1 MQIFNQNKSTLY
13 LIILLFVSIILVSC
27 FEDSDDNIVFAS
39 NINDFVWKGMNAT
52 YLYKQNIEDLANNR
66 FSSSEEYA
74 DFLNLF
80 ENPEDLFESLIYQRE
95 TIDKFSFIVDDY
107 IALQQYLSG
116 ISNSNGMEYGLRYAP
131 GSSYDIYG
139 YVRYVH
145 PNTDAEENNIQRGD
159 VFNKINNTPLTIDNY
174 SDLLSSDSY
183 TVNFA
188 NYLDQNTS
196 ETSDDQIISN
206 DINIELNKV
215 SYEKN
220 PIHISSIIETQN
232 QTVGYLMFNRF
243 IGDYNDEL
251 ISVFSNFKSNNI
263 SDLILD
269 LRYNPGGSVH
279 TSILLSSLIT
289 GQFTGEIIS
298 TEQWND
304 EIQSYYLN
312 NDPEFLI
319 NRFVGNSN
327 SLNLSRVFIITTQS
341 SASASELVIN
351 CLDPYI
357 DVIHIGTNTYGKYQ
371 ASVTLYDSENYTIEG
386 ANPNHT
392 YALQPLV
399 LKTLNSIGNTDYFNG
414 LAPDIILE
422 ENTANLG
429 VLGHENEPLLALALQ
444 QITLDRKVIDIISP
458 IKLIDDS
465 NKFELLHKEMY
476 IDLKNG
482 FFKKNEII
490 NDF

>member
-1 MQIFNQNKSTLY
+1 MKKTY
-13 LIILLFVSIILVSC
+13 ILFFISIILFSC

-39 NINDFVWKGMNAT
+39 NINDFVWKGMNAS

-66 FSSSEEYA
+66 FSSSEEYT

-80 ENPEDLFESLIYQRE
+80 ENPENLFESLIYLRE
-95 TIDKFSFIVDDY
+95 SIDKFSFIVDDY
-107 IALQQYLSG
+107 IALQQYFSG

-131 GSSYDIYG
+131 GSSYDVYG

-145 PNTDAEENNIQRGD
+145 PNTSAEENNIQRGD
-159 VFNKINNTPLTIDNY
+159 VFNSINNTSLTIDNY
-174 SDLLSSDSY
+174 SDLLSSDNY

-206 DINIELNKV
+206 DINIGLTKI

-220 PIHISSIIETQN
+220 PIYISSIIEAQN
-232 QTVGYLMFNRF
+232 QNVGYLMFNRF

-251 ISVFSNFKSNNI
+251 ISIFSNFKSNNI

-269 LRYNPGGSVH
+269 LRYNPGGSVY

-289 GQFTGEIIS
+289 GQFFGEIIS

-304 EIQSYYLN
+304 EIQAYYLN

-319 NRFVGNSN
+319 NRFIENNS
-327 SLNLSRVFIITTQS
+327 SLNLNRVFIITTQS

-371 ASVTLYDSENYTIEG
+371 ASVTLYDSENFTLEG
-386 ANPNHT
+386 ANPNHA

-399 LKTLNSIGNTDYFNG
+399 LKTLNSEGNTDYFNG
-414 LAPDIILE
+414 LNPDIILE
-422 ENTANLG
+422 ENITNLG
-429 VLGHENEPLLALALQ
+429 VLGDENEPLLALALQ
-444 QITLDRKVIDIISP
+444 QITLDRKVIDLINP

-465 NKFELLHKEMY
+465 NKFELLQKEMY
-476 IDLKNG
+476 IYLKND
-482 FFKKNEII
+482 FLIKNKII
-490 NDF
+490 NEL

>member
-1 MQIFNQNKSTLY
+1 MKKIY
-13 LIILLFVSIILVSC
+13 ILFFISIILFSC

-39 NINDFVWKGMNAT
+39 NINDFVWKGMNAS

-66 FSSSEEYA
+66 FSSSEEYT

-80 ENPEDLFESLIYQRE
+80 ENPENLFESLIYQRE
-95 TIDKFSFIVDDY
+95 NIDKFSFIVDDY

-131 GSSYDIYG
+131 GSSYDVYG

-145 PNTDAEENNIQRGD
+145 PNTSAEENNIQRGD
-159 VFNKINNTPLTIDNY
+159 VFNSINNTSLTIDNY
-174 SDLLSSDSY
+174 LDLLSSDNY

-206 DINIELNKV
+206 DINIELIKT

-220 PIHISSIIETQN
+220 PIHISSIIETPN
-232 QTVGYLMFNRF
+232 QSVGYLMFNRF

-251 ISVFSNFKSNNI
+251 ISVFSNFKSNDI
-263 SDLILD
+263 SNLILD
-269 LRYNPGGSVH
+269 LRYNPGGSVY

-289 GQFTGEIIS
+289 GQFFGEIIS

-304 EIQSYYLN
+304 EIQAYYLN

-319 NRFVGNSN
+319 NRFIENNS
-327 SLNLSRVFIITTQS
+327 SLNLNRVFIITTQS

-351 CLDPYI
+351 CLNPYI

-371 ASVTLYDSENYTIEG
+371 ASVTLYDSENFILEG

-399 LKTLNSIGNTDYFNG
+399 LKTLNSEGNTDYFNG
-414 LAPDIILE
+414 LTPDIILE
-422 ENTANLG
+422 ENTTNLG
-429 VLGHENEPLLALALQ
+429 VLGDENEPLLALALQ
-444 QITLDRKVIDIISP
+444 QITLDRKVIDLINP

-465 NKFELLHKEMY
+465 NKFELLQKEMY
-476 IDLKNG
+476 IDLKND
-482 FFKKNEII
+482 FLIKNKII
-490 NDF
+490 NEL

>member
-1 MQIFNQNKSTLY
+1 MKKTY
-13 LIILLFVSIILVSC
+13 ILFFISIILFSC

-39 NINDFVWKGMNAT
+39 NINDFVWKGMNAS

-66 FSSSEEYA
+66 FSSSEEYT

-80 ENPEDLFESLIYQRE
+80 ENPENLFESLIYLRE
-95 TIDKFSFIVDDY
+95 SIDKFSFIVDDY
-107 IALQQYLSG
+107 IALQQYFSG

-131 GSSYDIYG
+131 GSSYDVYG

-145 PNTDAEENNIQRGD
+145 PNTNAEENNIQRGD
-159 VFNKINNTPLTIDNY
+159 VFNSINNTSLTIDNY
-174 SDLLSSDSY
+174 SDLLSSDNY

-206 DINIELNKV
+206 DINIGLTKI

-220 PIHISSIIETQN
+220 PIYISSIIEAQN
-232 QTVGYLMFNRF
+232 QNVGYLMFNRF

-269 LRYNPGGSVH
+269 LRYNPGGSVY

-289 GQFTGEIIS
+289 GQFFGEIIS

-304 EIQSYYLN
+304 EIQAYYLN

-319 NRFVGNSN
+319 NRFIENNS
-327 SLNLSRVFIITTQS
+327 SLNLNRVFIITTQS

-371 ASVTLYDSENYTIEG
+371 ASVTLYDSENFTLEG
-386 ANPNHT
+386 ANPNHA

-399 LKTLNSIGNTDYFNG
+399 LKTLNSEGNTDYFNG
-414 LAPDIILE
+414 LNPDIILE
-422 ENTANLG
+422 ENITNLG
-429 VLGHENEPLLALALQ
+429 VLGDENEPLLALALQ
-444 QITLDRKVIDIISP
+444 QITLDRKVIDLINP

-465 NKFELLHKEMY
+465 NKFELLQKEMY
-476 IDLKNG
+476 IDLKND
-482 FFKKNEII
+482 FLIKNKII
-490 NDF
+490 NEL

>member
-1 MQIFNQNKSTLY
+1 MKKTY
-13 LIILLFVSIILVSC
+13 ILFFISIILFSC
-27 FEDSDDNIVFAS
+27 FEDGDDNGVFAS
-39 NINDFVWKGMNAT
+39 NINDFVWKGMNAS

-66 FSSSEEYA
+66 FSSSEEYT

-80 ENPEDLFESLIYQRE
+80 ENPENLFESLIYLRE
-95 TIDKFSFIVDDY
+95 SIDKFSFIVDDY
-107 IALQQYLSG
+107 IALQQYFSG

-131 GSSYDIYG
+131 GSSYDVYG

-145 PNTDAEENNIQRGD
+145 PNTSAEENNIQRGD
-159 VFNKINNTPLTIDNY
+159 VFNSINNTSLTIDNY
-174 SDLLSSDSY
+174 SDLLSSDNY

-206 DINIELNKV
+206 DINIGLTKI

-220 PIHISSIIETQN
+220 PIYISSIIEAQN
-232 QTVGYLMFNRF
+232 QNVGYLMFNRF

-269 LRYNPGGSVH
+269 LRYNPGGSVY

-289 GQFTGEIIS
+289 GQFFGEIIS

-304 EIQSYYLN
+304 EIQAYYLN

-319 NRFVGNSN
+319 NRFIENNS
-327 SLNLSRVFIITTQS
+327 SLNLNRVFIITTQS

-371 ASVTLYDSENYTIEG
+371 ASVTLYDSENFTLEG
-386 ANPNHT
+386 ANPNHA

-399 LKTLNSIGNTDYFNG
+399 LKTLNSEGNTDYFNG
-414 LAPDIILE
+414 LNPDIILE
-422 ENTANLG
+422 ENITNLG
-429 VLGHENEPLLALALQ
+429 VLGDENEPLLALALQ
-444 QITLDRKVIDIISP
+444 QITLDRKVIDLINP

-465 NKFELLHKEMY
+465 NKFELLQKEMY
-476 IDLKNG
+476 IDLKND
-482 FFKKNEII
+482 FLIKNKII
-490 NDF
+490 NEL

>member
-1 MQIFNQNKSTLY
+1 MKKIY
-13 LIILLFVSIILVSC
+13 ILFFISIILFSC

-39 NINDFVWKGMNAT
+39 NINDFVWKGMNAS

-66 FSSSEEYA
+66 FSSSEEYT

-80 ENPEDLFESLIYQRE
+80 ENPENLFESLIYQRE
-95 TIDKFSFIVDDY
+95 NIDKFSFIVDDY

-131 GSSYDIYG
+131 GSSYDVYG

-145 PNTDAEENNIQRGD
+145 PNTSAEENNIQRGD
-159 VFNKINNTPLTIDNY
+159 VFNSINNTSLTIDNY
-174 SDLLSSDSY
+174 LDLLSSDNY

-206 DINIELNKV
+206 DINIELIKT

-220 PIHISSIIETQN
+220 PIHISSIIETPN
-232 QTVGYLMFNRF
+232 QSVGYLMFNRF

-251 ISVFSNFKSNNI
+251 ISVFSNFKSNDI
-263 SDLILD
+263 SNLILD
-269 LRYNPGGSVH
+269 LRYNPGGSVY

-289 GQFTGEIIS
+289 GQFFGEIIS

-304 EIQSYYLN
+304 EIQAYYLN

-319 NRFVGNSN
+319 NRFIENNS
-327 SLNLSRVFIITTQS
+327 SLNLNRVFIITTQS

-351 CLDPYI
+351 CLNPYI

-371 ASVTLYDSENYTIEG
+371 ASVTLYDSENFILEG

-399 LKTLNSIGNTDYFNG
+399 LKTLNSEGNTDYFNG
-414 LAPDIILE
+414 LTPDIILE
-422 ENTANLG
+422 ENITNLG
-429 VLGHENEPLLALALQ
+429 VLGDENEPLLALALQ
-444 QITLDRKVIDIISP
+444 QITLDRKVIDLINP

-465 NKFELLHKEMY
+465 NKFELLQKEMY
-476 IDLKNG
+476 IDLKND
-482 FFKKNEII
+482 FLIKNKII
-490 NDF
+490 NEL

>member
-1 MQIFNQNKSTLY
+1 MKKTY
-13 LIILLFVSIILVSC
+13 ILFFISIILFSC
-27 FEDSDDNIVFAS
+27 FEDSDDNGVFAS
-39 NINDFVWKGMNAT
+39 NINDFVWKGMNAS

-66 FSSSEEYA
+66 FSSSEEYT

-80 ENPEDLFESLIYQRE
+80 ENPENLFESLIYLRE
-95 TIDKFSFIVDDY
+95 SIDKFSFIVDDY
-107 IALQQYLSG
+107 IALQQYFSG

-131 GSSYDIYG
+131 GSSYDVYG

-145 PNTDAEENNIQRGD
+145 PNTNAEENNIQRGD
-159 VFNKINNTPLTIDNY
+159 VFNSINNTSLTIDNY
-174 SDLLSSDSY
+174 LDLLSSDNY

-206 DINIELNKV
+206 DINIELIKT

-232 QTVGYLMFNRF
+232 QNVGYLMFNRF

-251 ISVFSNFKSNNI
+251 ISVFSNFKSNDI

-269 LRYNPGGSVH
+269 LRYNPGGSVY

-289 GQFTGEIIS
+289 GQFFGEIIS

-304 EIQSYYLN
+304 EIQAYYLN

-319 NRFVGNSN
+319 NRFIENSS
-327 SLNLSRVFIITTQS
+327 SLNLNRVFIITTQS

-371 ASVTLYDSENYTIEG
+371 ASVTLYDSENFTLEG

-399 LKTLNSIGNTDYFNG
+399 LKTLNSEGNTDYFNG
-414 LAPDIILE
+414 LNPDIILE
-422 ENTANLG
+422 ENTTNLG
-429 VLGHENEPLLALALQ
+429 VLGDENEPLLALALQ
-444 QITLDRKVIDIISP
+444 QITFDRKVIDLINP

-465 NKFELLHKEMY
+465 NKFELLQKEMY
-476 IDLKNG
+476 IDLKND
-482 FFKKNEII
+482 FLIKNKII
-490 NDF
+490 NEL

>member
-1 MQIFNQNKSTLY
+1 MKLFNQNKSTLY
-13 LIILLFVSIILVSC
+13 LIMLFFISTILFGC

-39 NINDFVWKGMNAT
+39 DINDFVWKGMNAT
-52 YLYKQNIEDLANNR
+52 YLYKQNIDDLANNR

-80 ENPEDLFESLIYQRE
+80 ETPEDLFESLIYQRE

-139 YVRYVH
+139 YVRYIH
-145 PNTDAEENNIQRGD
+145 PNTEAEDNNIQRGH

-174 SDLLSSDSY
+174 SDLLSSENY

-220 PIHISSIIETQN
+220 PIHISSIIEAQN
-232 QTVGYLMFNRF
+232 QTIGYLMLNRF

-251 ISVFSNFKSNNI
+251 ISVFSNFKTNNI

-269 LRYNPGGSVH
+269 LRYNPGGSVN

-304 EIQSYYLN
+304 EIQTYYLN

-319 NRFVGNSN
+319 NRFIGNNN
-327 SLNLSRVFIITTQS
+327 SLMLNRVFIITTQS

-371 ASVTLYDSENYTIEG
+371 ASVTIYDSENFNLEG

-414 LAPDIILE
+414 LTPDIVLE

-429 VLGHENEPLLALALQ
+429 VLGDLNEPLLALALQ
-444 QITLDRKVIDIISP
+444 QITLDRKLIDLISP
-458 IKLIDDS
+458 INLIDDS
-465 NKFELLHKEMY
+465 NQFELLKKEMY
-476 IDLKNG
+476 IDLKND
-482 FFKKNEII
+482 FLKKINE
-490 NDF
+490 

>member
-1 MQIFNQNKSTLY
+1 MQILNKNKSTLY
-13 LIILLFVSIILVSC
+13 LIIPFFISVILFSC

-39 NINDFVWKGMNAT
+39 NINDFVWKGMNAS

-95 TIDKFSFIVDDY
+95 TIDRFSFIVDDY
-107 IALQQYLSG
+107 IALQQYFSG

-139 YVRYVH
+139 YVRYIH

-243 IGDYNDEL
+243 IGDYDDEL

-269 LRYNPGGSVH
+269 LRYNPGGSVN

-304 EIQSYYLN
+304 EIQAYYLN

-327 SLNLSRVFIITTQS
+327 SLNLNRVFIITTQS

-371 ASVTLYDSENYTIEG
+371 ASVTLYDSESFTIEG

-414 LAPDIILE
+414 LAPDIIHE

-429 VLGHENEPLLALALQ
+429 VLGDENEPLLAIALQ
-444 QITLDRKVIDIISP
+444 QITLDRKVIDMISP

-465 NKFELLHKEMY
+465 NRFELLHKEMY
-476 IDLKNG
+476 IELKTD
-482 FFKKNEII
+482 FFKNK
-490 NDF
+490 

>member
-1 MQIFNQNKSTLY
+1 MKKTY
-13 LIILLFVSIILVSC
+13 ILFFISIILFSC

-39 NINDFVWKGMNAT
+39 NINDFVWKGMNAS

-66 FSSSEEYA
+66 FSSSEEYT

-80 ENPEDLFESLIYQRE
+80 ENPENLFESLIYQRE
-95 TIDKFSFIVDDY
+95 NIDKFSFIVDDY

-131 GSSYDIYG
+131 GSSYDVYG

-145 PNTDAEENNIQRGD
+145 PNTSAEENNIQRGD
-159 VFNKINNTPLTIDNY
+159 VFNSINNTSLTIDNY
-174 SDLLSSDSY
+174 LDLLSSDNY

-206 DINIELNKV
+206 DINIELIKT

-220 PIHISSIIETQN
+220 PIHISSIIETPN
-232 QTVGYLMFNRF
+232 QSVGYLMFNRF

-251 ISVFSNFKSNNI
+251 ISVFSNFKSNDI
-263 SDLILD
+263 SNLILD
-269 LRYNPGGSVH
+269 LRYNPGGSVY

-289 GQFTGEIIS
+289 GQFFGEIIS

-304 EIQSYYLN
+304 EIQAYYLN

-319 NRFVGNSN
+319 NRFIENNS
-327 SLNLSRVFIITTQS
+327 SLNLNRVFIITTQS

-351 CLDPYI
+351 CLNPYI

-371 ASVTLYDSENYTIEG
+371 ASVTLYDSENFILEG

-399 LKTLNSIGNTDYFNG
+399 LKTLNSEGNTDYFNG
-414 LAPDIILE
+414 LTPDIILE
-422 ENTANLG
+422 ENITNLG
-429 VLGHENEPLLALALQ
+429 VLGDENEPLLALALQ
-444 QITLDRKVIDIISP
+444 QITLDRKVIDLINP

-465 NKFELLHKEMY
+465 NKFELLQKEMY
-476 IDLKNG
+476 IDLKND
-482 FFKKNEII
+482 FLIKNKII
-490 NDF
+490 NEL

>member
-1 MQIFNQNKSTLY
+1 MQLFNQNKSTLY
-13 LIILLFVSIILVSC
+13 LIMLFFISTILFGC

-39 NINDFVWKGMNAT
+39 DINDFVWKGMNAT

-80 ENPEDLFESLIYQRE
+80 ETPENLFESLIYQRE

-139 YVRYVH
+139 YVRYIH
-145 PNTDAEENNIQRGD
+145 PNTEAEENNIQRGH

-174 SDLLSSDSY
+174 SDLLSTDNY

-220 PIHISSIIETQN
+220 PIHISSIIETPN
-232 QTVGYLMFNRF
+232 ESVGYLMFNRF

-251 ISVFSNFKSNNI
+251 INVFSNFKSNNI
-263 SDLILD
+263 SNLILD
-269 LRYNPGGSVH
+269 LRYNPGGSVN

-304 EIQSYYLN
+304 EIQTYYIN
-312 NDPEFLI
+312 NNPEFLI
-319 NRFVGNSN
+319 NRFIGNSN
-327 SLNLSRVFIITTQS
+327 SLNLNRVFIITTQS

-371 ASVTLYDSENYTIEG
+371 ASVTLYDSENFTLEG
-386 ANPNHT
+386 ANLNHT

-414 LAPDIILE
+414 LTPDILLE

-429 VLGHENEPLLALALQ
+429 VLGDQNEPLLALALQ
-444 QITLDRKVIDIISP
+444 EITLDRKIIDLISP
-458 IKLIDDS
+458 VNLIDDS
-465 NKFELLHKEMY
+465 NSFELLQKEMY

-482 FFKKNEII
+482 FLKK
-490 NDF
+490 

>member
-1 MQIFNQNKSTLY
+1 M
-13 LIILLFVSIILVSC
+13 
-27 FEDSDDNIVFAS
+27 NIS
-39 NINDFVWKGMNAT
+39 
-52 YLYKQNIEDLANNR
+52 
-66 FSSSEEYA
+66 
-74 DFLNLF
+74 
-80 ENPEDLFESLIYQRE
+80 
-95 TIDKFSFIVDDY
+95 
-107 IALQQYLSG
+107 
-116 ISNSNGMEYGLRYAP
+116 
-131 GSSYDIYG
+131 
-139 YVRYVH
+139 
-145 PNTDAEENNIQRGD
+145 
-159 VFNKINNTPLTIDNY
+159 
-174 SDLLSSDSY
+174 
-183 TVNFA
+183 
-188 NYLDQNTS
+188 
-196 ETSDDQIISN
+196 

-220 PIHISSIIETQN
+220 PIHISSIIEAQN
-232 QTVGYLMFNRF
+232 QTIGYLMLNRF

-251 ISVFSNFKSNNI
+251 ISVFSNFKTNNI

-269 LRYNPGGSVH
+269 LRYNPGGSVN

-304 EIQSYYLN
+304 EIQTYYLN

-319 NRFVGNSN
+319 NRFIGNSN
-327 SLNLSRVFIITTQS
+327 SLNLNRVFIITTQS

-371 ASVTLYDSENYTIEG
+371 ASVTIYDSENFTLEG
-386 ANPNHT
+386 VNPNHT

-414 LAPDIILE
+414 LNPDIVLE

-429 VLGHENEPLLALALQ
+429 ILGDQNEPLLALALQ
-444 QITLDRKVIDIISP
+444 QITLDRKLIDLISP
-458 IKLIDDS
+458 INLIDDS
-465 NKFELLHKEMY
+465 NQFELLKKEMY

-482 FFKKNEII
+482 FLKKINE
-490 NDF
+490 

>member
-1 MQIFNQNKSTLY
+1 MKKTY
-13 LIILLFVSIILVSC
+13 ILFFISIILFSC

-39 NINDFVWKGMNAT
+39 NINDFVWKGMNAS

-66 FSSSEEYA
+66 FSSSEEYT

-80 ENPEDLFESLIYQRE
+80 ENPENLFESLIYLRE
-95 TIDKFSFIVDDY
+95 SIDKFSFIVDDY
-107 IALQQYLSG
+107 IALQQYFSG

-131 GSSYDIYG
+131 GSSYDVYG

-145 PNTDAEENNIQRGD
+145 PNTSAEENNIQRGD
-159 VFNKINNTPLTIDNY
+159 VFNSINNTSLTIDNY
-174 SDLLSSDSY
+174 SDLLSSDNY

-206 DINIELNKV
+206 DINIELIKI

-220 PIHISSIIETQN
+220 PIYISSIIEAQN
-232 QTVGYLMFNRF
+232 QNVGYLMFNRF

-269 LRYNPGGSVH
+269 LRYNPGGSVY

-289 GQFTGEIIS
+289 GQFFGEIIS

-304 EIQSYYLN
+304 EIQAYYLN

-319 NRFVGNSN
+319 NRFIENNS
-327 SLNLSRVFIITTQS
+327 SLNLNRVFIITTQS

-371 ASVTLYDSENYTIEG
+371 ASVTLYDSENFTLEG
-386 ANPNHT
+386 ANPNHA

-399 LKTLNSIGNTDYFNG
+399 LKTLNSEGNTDYFNG
-414 LAPDIILE
+414 LNPDIILE
-422 ENTANLG
+422 ENITNLG
-429 VLGHENEPLLALALQ
+429 VLGDENEPLLALALQ
-444 QITLDRKVIDIISP
+444 QITLDRKVIDLINP

-465 NKFELLHKEMY
+465 NKFELLQKEMY
-476 IDLKNG
+476 IYLKND
-482 FFKKNEII
+482 FLIKNKII
-490 NDF
+490 NEL

>member
-1 MQIFNQNKSTLY
+1 MKKIY
-13 LIILLFVSIILVSC
+13 ILFFISIILFSC

-39 NINDFVWKGMNAT
+39 NINDFVWKGMNAS

-66 FSSSEEYA
+66 FSSSEEYT

-80 ENPEDLFESLIYQRE
+80 ENPENLFESLIYQRE
-95 TIDKFSFIVDDY
+95 NIDKFSFIVDDY

-131 GSSYDIYG
+131 GSSYDVYG

-145 PNTDAEENNIQRGD
+145 PNTSAEENNIQRGD
-159 VFNKINNTPLTIDNY
+159 VFNSINNTSLTIDNY
-174 SDLLSSDSY
+174 LDLLSSDNY

-206 DINIELNKV
+206 DINIELIKT

-220 PIHISSIIETQN
+220 PIHISSIIETPN
-232 QTVGYLMFNRF
+232 QSVGYLMFNRF

-269 LRYNPGGSVH
+269 LRYNPGGSVY

-289 GQFTGEIIS
+289 GQFFGEIIS

-304 EIQSYYLN
+304 EIQAYYLN

-319 NRFVGNSN
+319 NRFIENNS
-327 SLNLSRVFIITTQS
+327 SLNLNRVFIITTQS

-351 CLDPYI
+351 CLNPYI

-371 ASVTLYDSENYTIEG
+371 ASVTLYDSENFILEG

-399 LKTLNSIGNTDYFNG
+399 LKTLNSEGNTDYFNG
-414 LAPDIILE
+414 LTPDIILE
-422 ENTANLG
+422 ENTTNLG
-429 VLGHENEPLLALALQ
+429 VLGDENEPLLALALQ
-444 QITLDRKVIDIISP
+444 QITLDRKVIDLINP

-465 NKFELLHKEMY
+465 NKFELLQKEMY
-476 IDLKNG
+476 IDLKND
-482 FFKKNEII
+482 FLIKNKII
-490 NDF
+490 NEL

>member
-1 MQIFNQNKSTLY
+1 MKKTY
-13 LIILLFVSIILVSC
+13 ILFFISIILFSC

-39 NINDFVWKGMNAT
+39 NINDFVWKGMNAS

-66 FSSSEEYA
+66 FSSSEEYT

-80 ENPEDLFESLIYQRE
+80 ENPENLFESLIYQRE
-95 TIDKFSFIVDDY
+95 NIDKFSFIVDDY

-131 GSSYDIYG
+131 GSSYDVYG

-145 PNTDAEENNIQRGD
+145 PNTNAEENNIQRGD
-159 VFNKINNTPLTIDNY
+159 VFNSINNTSLTIDNY
-174 SDLLSSDSY
+174 LDLLSSDNY

-206 DINIELNKV
+206 DINIELIKT

-232 QTVGYLMFNRF
+232 QNVGYLMFNRF

-251 ISVFSNFKSNNI
+251 ISVFSNFKSNDI

-269 LRYNPGGSVH
+269 LRYNPGGSVY

-289 GQFTGEIIS
+289 GQFFGEIIS

-304 EIQSYYLN
+304 EIQAYYLN

-319 NRFVGNSN
+319 NRFIENNS
-327 SLNLSRVFIITTQS
+327 SLNLNRVFIITTQS

-351 CLDPYI
+351 CLNPYI

-371 ASVTLYDSENYTIEG
+371 ASVTLYDSENFILEG
-386 ANPNHT
+386 ANLNHT

-399 LKTLNSIGNTDYFNG
+399 LKTLNSEGNTDYFNG
-414 LAPDIILE
+414 LNPDIILE
-422 ENTANLG
+422 ENTTNLG
-429 VLGHENEPLLALALQ
+429 VLGDENEPLLALALQ
-444 QITLDRKVIDIISP
+444 QITFDRKVIDLINP

-465 NKFELLHKEMY
+465 NKFELLQKEMY
-476 IDLKNG
+476 IDLKND
-482 FFKKNEII
+482 FLIKNKII
-490 NDF
+490 NEL

>member
-1 MQIFNQNKSTLY
+1 MKKTY
-13 LIILLFVSIILVSC
+13 ILFFISVILFSC

-39 NINDFVWKGMNAT
+39 NINDFVWKGMNAS

-66 FSSSEEYA
+66 FSSSEEYT

-80 ENPEDLFESLIYQRE
+80 ENPENLFESLIYQRE
-95 TIDKFSFIVDDY
+95 SIDKFSFIVDDY

-116 ISNSNGMEYGLRYAP
+116 ISNSNGMEYGLRYVP
-131 GSSYDIYG
+131 GSSYDVYG

-145 PNTDAEENNIQRGD
+145 PNTSAEENNIQRGD
-159 VFNKINNTPLTIDNY
+159 VFNSINNTSLTIDNY
-174 SDLLSSDSY
+174 SDLLSSDNY

-196 ETSDDQIISN
+196 EPSDDQIISN
-206 DINIELNKV
+206 DISIGLTKI

-232 QTVGYLMFNRF
+232 QSVGYLMFNRF

-251 ISVFSNFKSNNI
+251 ISVFSNFKSNDI
-263 SDLILD
+263 SNLILD
-269 LRYNPGGSVH
+269 LRYNPGGSVY

-289 GQFTGEIIS
+289 GQFFGEIIS

-304 EIQSYYLN
+304 EIQAYYLN

-319 NRFVGNSN
+319 NRFIENNS
-327 SLNLSRVFIITTQS
+327 SLNLNRVFIITTQS

-351 CLDPYI
+351 CLNPYI

-371 ASVTLYDSENYTIEG
+371 ASVTLYDSENFIIEG

-399 LKTLNSIGNTDYFNG
+399 LKTLNSEGNTDYFNG
-414 LAPDIILE
+414 LTPDIILE
-422 ENTANLG
+422 ENTTNLG
-429 VLGHENEPLLALALQ
+429 VLGDENEPLLALALQ
-444 QITLDRKVIDIISP
+444 QITLDRKVIDLINP

-465 NKFELLHKEMY
+465 NKFELLQREMY
-476 IDLKNG
+476 IDLKND
-482 FFKKNEII
+482 FLIKNKII
-490 NDF
+490 NEL

>member
-1 MQIFNQNKSTLY
+1 MKKTY
-13 LIILLFVSIILVSC
+13 ILFFISIILFSC

-39 NINDFVWKGMNAT
+39 NINDFVWKGMNAS

-66 FSSSEEYA
+66 FSSSEEYT

-80 ENPEDLFESLIYQRE
+80 ENPENLFESLIYLRE
-95 TIDKFSFIVDDY
+95 SIDKFSFIVDDY
-107 IALQQYLSG
+107 IALQQYFSG

-131 GSSYDIYG
+131 GSSYDVYG

-145 PNTDAEENNIQRGD
+145 PNTSAEENNIQRGD
-159 VFNKINNTPLTIDNY
+159 VFNSINSAPLTIDNY
-174 SDLLSSDSY
+174 SDLLSSDNY

-206 DINIELNKV
+206 DINIGLTKI

-220 PIHISSIIETQN
+220 PIYISSIIEAQN
-232 QTVGYLMFNRF
+232 QNVGYLMFNRF

-269 LRYNPGGSVH
+269 LRYNPGGSVY

-289 GQFTGEIIS
+289 GQFFGEIIS

-304 EIQSYYLN
+304 EIQAYYLN

-319 NRFVGNSN
+319 NRFIENNS
-327 SLNLSRVFIITTQS
+327 SLNLNRVFIITTQS

-371 ASVTLYDSENYTIEG
+371 ASVTLYDSENFTLEG
-386 ANPNHT
+386 ANPNHA

-399 LKTLNSIGNTDYFNG
+399 LKTLNSEGNTDYFNG
-414 LAPDIILE
+414 LNPDIILE
-422 ENTANLG
+422 ENITNLG
-429 VLGHENEPLLALALQ
+429 VLGDENEPLLALALQ
-444 QITLDRKVIDIISP
+444 QITLDRKVIDLINP

-465 NKFELLHKEMY
+465 NKFELLQKEMY
-476 IDLKNG
+476 IDLKND
-482 FFKKNEII
+482 FLIKNKII
-490 NDF
+490 NEL

>member
-1 MQIFNQNKSTLY
+1 MKKTY
-13 LIILLFVSIILVSC
+13 ILFFISIILFSC

-39 NINDFVWKGMNAT
+39 NINDFVWKGMNAS

-66 FSSSEEYA
+66 FSSSEEYT

-80 ENPEDLFESLIYQRE
+80 ENPENLFESLIYLRE
-95 TIDKFSFIVDDY
+95 SIDKFSFIVDDY
-107 IALQQYLSG
+107 IALQQYFSG

-131 GSSYDIYG
+131 GSSYDVYG

-145 PNTDAEENNIQRGD
+145 PNTSAEENNIQRGD
-159 VFNKINNTPLTIDNY
+159 VFNSINNTSLTIDNY
-174 SDLLSSDSY
+174 SDLLSSDNY

-206 DINIELNKV
+206 DINIGLTKI

-220 PIHISSIIETQN
+220 PIYISSIIEAQN
-232 QTVGYLMFNRF
+232 QNVGYLMFNRF

-251 ISVFSNFKSNNI
+251 ISIFSNFKSNNI

-269 LRYNPGGSVH
+269 LRYNPGGSVY

-289 GQFTGEIIS
+289 GQFFGEIIS

-304 EIQSYYLN
+304 EIQAYYLN

-319 NRFVGNSN
+319 NRFIENNS
-327 SLNLSRVFIITTQS
+327 SLNLNRVFIITTQS

-371 ASVTLYDSENYTIEG
+371 ASVTLYDSENFTLEG
-386 ANPNHT
+386 ANPNHA

-399 LKTLNSIGNTDYFNG
+399 LKTLNSEGNTDYFNG
-414 LAPDIILE
+414 LNPDIILE
-422 ENTANLG
+422 ENITNLG
-429 VLGHENEPLLALALQ
+429 VLGDENEPLLALALQ
-444 QITLDRKVIDIISP
+444 QITLDRKVIDLINP

-465 NKFELLHKEMY
+465 NKFELLQKEMY
-476 IDLKNG
+476 IDLKND
-482 FFKKNEII
+482 FLIKNKII
-490 NDF
+490 NEL

>member
-1 MQIFNQNKSTLY
+1 MKKTY
-13 LIILLFVSIILVSC
+13 ILFFISIILFSC

-39 NINDFVWKGMNAT
+39 NINDFVWKGMNAS

-66 FSSSEEYA
+66 FSSSEEYT

-80 ENPEDLFESLIYQRE
+80 ENPENLFESLIYLRE
-95 TIDKFSFIVDDY
+95 SIDKFSFIVDDY
-107 IALQQYLSG
+107 IALQQYFSG

-131 GSSYDIYG
+131 GSSYDVYG

-145 PNTDAEENNIQRGD
+145 PNTSAEENNIQRGD
-159 VFNKINNTPLTIDNY
+159 VFNSINNTSLTIDNY
-174 SDLLSSDSY
+174 SDLLSSDNY

-206 DINIELNKV
+206 DINIGLTKI

-220 PIHISSIIETQN
+220 PIYISSIIEAQN
-232 QTVGYLMFNRF
+232 QNVGYLMFNRF

-269 LRYNPGGSVH
+269 LRYNPGGSVY

-289 GQFTGEIIS
+289 GQFFGEIIS

-304 EIQSYYLN
+304 EIQAYYLN

-319 NRFVGNSN
+319 NRFIENNS
-327 SLNLSRVFIITTQS
+327 SLNLNRVFIITTQS

-371 ASVTLYDSENYTIEG
+371 ASVTLYDSENFTLEG
-386 ANPNHT
+386 ANPNHA

-399 LKTLNSIGNTDYFNG
+399 LKTLNSEGNTDYFNG
-414 LAPDIILE
+414 LNPDIILE
-422 ENTANLG
+422 ENITNLG
-429 VLGHENEPLLALALQ
+429 VLGDENEPLLALALQ
-444 QITLDRKVIDIISP
+444 QITLDRKVIDLINP

-465 NKFELLHKEMY
+465 NKFELLQKEMY
-476 IDLKNG
+476 IYLKND
-482 FFKKNEII
+482 FLIKNKII
-490 NDF
+490 NEL

>member
-1 MQIFNQNKSTLY
+1 MKKTY
-13 LIILLFVSIILVSC
+13 ILFFISIILFSC
-27 FEDSDDNIVFAS
+27 FEDGDDNGVFAS
-39 NINDFVWKGMNAT
+39 NINDFVWKGMNAS

-66 FSSSEEYA
+66 FSSSEEYT

-80 ENPEDLFESLIYQRE
+80 ENPENLFESLIYLRE
-95 TIDKFSFIVDDY
+95 SIDKFSFIVDDY
-107 IALQQYLSG
+107 IALQQYFSG

-131 GSSYDIYG
+131 GSSYDVYG

-145 PNTDAEENNIQRGD
+145 PNTSAEENNIQRGD
-159 VFNKINNTPLTIDNY
+159 VFNSINNTSLTIDNY
-174 SDLLSSDSY
+174 SDLLSSDNY

-206 DINIELNKV
+206 DINIGLTKI

-220 PIHISSIIETQN
+220 PIYISSIIEAQN
-232 QTVGYLMFNRF
+232 QNVGYLMFNRF

-251 ISVFSNFKSNNI
+251 ISIFSNFKSNNI

-269 LRYNPGGSVH
+269 LRYNPGGSVY

-289 GQFTGEIIS
+289 GQFFGEIIS

-304 EIQSYYLN
+304 EIQAYYLN

-319 NRFVGNSN
+319 NRFIENNS
-327 SLNLSRVFIITTQS
+327 SLNLNRVFIITTQS

-371 ASVTLYDSENYTIEG
+371 ASVTLYDSENFTLEG
-386 ANPNHT
+386 ANPNHA

-399 LKTLNSIGNTDYFNG
+399 LKTLNSEGNTDYFNG
-414 LAPDIILE
+414 LNPDIILE
-422 ENTANLG
+422 ENITNLG
-429 VLGHENEPLLALALQ
+429 VLGDENEPLLALALQ
-444 QITLDRKVIDIISP
+444 QITLDRKVIDLINP

-465 NKFELLHKEMY
+465 NKFELLQKEMY
-476 IDLKNG
+476 IDLKND
-482 FFKKNEII
+482 FLIKNKII
-490 NDF
+490 NEL

>member
-1 MQIFNQNKSTLY
+1 MKKTY
-13 LIILLFVSIILVSC
+13 ILFFISIILFSC

-39 NINDFVWKGMNAT
+39 NINDFVWKGMNAS

-66 FSSSEEYA
+66 FSSSEEYT

-80 ENPEDLFESLIYQRE
+80 ENPENLFESLIYLRE
-95 TIDKFSFIVDDY
+95 SIDKFSFIVDDY
-107 IALQQYLSG
+107 IALQQYFSG

-131 GSSYDIYG
+131 GSSYDVYG

-145 PNTDAEENNIQRGD
+145 PNTNAEENNIQRGD
-159 VFNKINNTPLTIDNY
+159 VFNSINSAPLTIDNY
-174 SDLLSSDSY
+174 SDLLSSDNY

-206 DINIELNKV
+206 DINIGLTKI

-220 PIHISSIIETQN
+220 PIYISSILEAQN
-232 QTVGYLMFNRF
+232 QNVGYLMFNRF

-269 LRYNPGGSVH
+269 LRYNPGGSVY

-289 GQFTGEIIS
+289 GQFFGEIIS

-304 EIQSYYLN
+304 EIQAYYLN

-319 NRFVGNSN
+319 NRFIENNS
-327 SLNLSRVFIITTQS
+327 SLNLNRVFIITTQS

-371 ASVTLYDSENYTIEG
+371 ASVTLYDSENFTLEG
-386 ANPNHT
+386 ANPNHA

-399 LKTLNSIGNTDYFNG
+399 LKTLNSEGNTDYFNG
-414 LAPDIILE
+414 LNPDIILE
-422 ENTANLG
+422 ENITNLG
-429 VLGHENEPLLALALQ
+429 VLGDENEPLLALALQ
-444 QITLDRKVIDIISP
+444 QITLDRKVIDLINP

-465 NKFELLHKEMY
+465 NKFELLQKEMY
-476 IDLKNG
+476 IYLKND
-482 FFKKNEII
+482 FLIKNKII
-490 NDF
+490 NEL

>member
-1 MQIFNQNKSTLY
+1 MKLFNQNKSTLY
-13 LIILLFVSIILVSC
+13 LIMLFFISTILFGC

-39 NINDFVWKGMNAT
+39 DINDFVWKGMNAT
-52 YLYKQNIEDLANNR
+52 YLYKQNIDDLANNR

-80 ENPEDLFESLIYQRE
+80 ETPEDLFESLIYQRE

-116 ISNSNGMEYGLRYAP
+116 ISNSNGMEYGLRYTP

-139 YVRYVH
+139 YVRYIH
-145 PNTDAEENNIQRGD
+145 PNTEAEDNNIQRGH

-174 SDLLSSDSY
+174 SDLLSSENY

-220 PIHISSIIETQN
+220 PIHISSIIEAQN
-232 QTVGYLMFNRF
+232 QTIGYLMLNRF

-251 ISVFSNFKSNNI
+251 ISVFSNFKTNNI

-269 LRYNPGGSVH
+269 LRYNPGGSVN

-304 EIQSYYLN
+304 EIQTYYLN

-319 NRFVGNSN
+319 NRFIGNSN
-327 SLNLSRVFIITTQS
+327 SLNLNRVFIITTQS

-371 ASVTLYDSENYTIEG
+371 ASVTIYDSENFNLEG

-414 LAPDIILE
+414 LTPDIVLE

-429 VLGHENEPLLALALQ
+429 VLGDQNEPLLALALQ
-444 QITLDRKVIDIISP
+444 QITLDRKLIDLISP
-458 IKLIDDS
+458 INLIDDS
-465 NKFELLHKEMY
+465 NQFELLKKEMY
-476 IDLKNG
+476 IDLKND
-482 FFKKNEII
+482 FFKKINE
-490 NDF
+490 

>member
-1 MQIFNQNKSTLY
+1 MKKTY
-13 LIILLFVSIILVSC
+13 ILFFISIILFSC

-39 NINDFVWKGMNAT
+39 NINDFVWKGMNAS

-66 FSSSEEYA
+66 FSSSEEYT

-80 ENPEDLFESLIYQRE
+80 ENPENLFESLIYQRE
-95 TIDKFSFIVDDY
+95 NIDKFSFIVDDY

-116 ISNSNGMEYGLRYAP
+116 ISNSNGMEYGLRYVP
-131 GSSYDIYG
+131 GSSYDVYG

-145 PNTDAEENNIQRGD
+145 PNTSAEENNIQRGD
-159 VFNKINNTPLTIDNY
+159 VFNSINNTSLTIDNY
-174 SDLLSSDSY
+174 LDLLSSDNY

-206 DINIELNKV
+206 DINIELIKT

-220 PIHISSIIETQN
+220 PIHISSIIETPN
-232 QTVGYLMFNRF
+232 QSVGYLMFNRF

-251 ISVFSNFKSNNI
+251 ISVFSNFKSNDI
-263 SDLILD
+263 SNLILD
-269 LRYNPGGSVH
+269 LRYNPGGSVY

-289 GQFTGEIIS
+289 GQFFGEIIS

-304 EIQSYYLN
+304 EIQAYYLN

-319 NRFVGNSN
+319 NRFIENNS
-327 SLNLSRVFIITTQS
+327 SLNLNRVFIITTQS

-351 CLDPYI
+351 CLNPYI

-371 ASVTLYDSENYTIEG
+371 ASVTLYDSENFILEG

-399 LKTLNSIGNTDYFNG
+399 LKTLNSEGNTDYFNG
-414 LAPDIILE
+414 LTPDIILE
-422 ENTANLG
+422 ENTTNLG
-429 VLGHENEPLLALALQ
+429 VLGDENEPLLALALQ
-444 QITLDRKVIDIISP
+444 QITLDRKVIDLINP

-465 NKFELLHKEMY
+465 NKFELLQKEMY
-476 IDLKNG
+476 IDLKND
-482 FFKKNEII
+482 FLIKNKII
-490 NDF
+490 NEL

>member
-1 MQIFNQNKSTLY
+1 MKLFNQNKSTLY
-13 LIILLFVSIILVSC
+13 LIMLFFISTILFGC

-39 NINDFVWKGMNAT
+39 DINDFVWKGMNAT
-52 YLYKQNIEDLANNR
+52 YLYKQNIDDLANNR

-80 ENPEDLFESLIYQRE
+80 ETPEDLFESLIYQRE

-131 GSSYDIYG
+131 GSGYDIYG
-139 YVRYVH
+139 YVRYIH
-145 PNTDAEENNIQRGD
+145 PNTEAEDNNIQRGH

-174 SDLLSSDSY
+174 SDLLSSENY

-220 PIHISSIIETQN
+220 PIHISSIIEAQN
-232 QTVGYLMFNRF
+232 QTIGYLMLNRF

-251 ISVFSNFKSNNI
+251 ISVFSNFKTNNI

-269 LRYNPGGSVH
+269 LRYNPGGSVN

-304 EIQSYYLN
+304 EIQTYYLN

-319 NRFVGNSN
+319 NRFIGNSN
-327 SLNLSRVFIITTQS
+327 SLNLNRVFIITTQS

-371 ASVTLYDSENYTIEG
+371 ASVTIYDSENFNLEG

-414 LAPDIILE
+414 LTPDIVLE

-429 VLGHENEPLLALALQ
+429 VLGDLNEPLLALALQ
-444 QITLDRKVIDIISP
+444 QITLDRKLIDLISP
-458 IKLIDDS
+458 INLIDDS
-465 NKFELLHKEMY
+465 NQFELLKKEMY
-476 IDLKNG
+476 INLKNG
-482 FFKKNEII
+482 FFKKINE
-490 NDF
+490 

>member
-1 MQIFNQNKSTLY
+1 MKKTY
-13 LIILLFVSIILVSC
+13 ILFFISIILFSC

-39 NINDFVWKGMNAT
+39 NINDFVWKGMNAS

-66 FSSSEEYA
+66 FSSSEEYT

-80 ENPEDLFESLIYQRE
+80 ENPENLFESLIYQRE
-95 TIDKFSFIVDDY
+95 SIDKFSFIVDDY
-107 IALQQYLSG
+107 IALQQYFSG

-131 GSSYDIYG
+131 GSSYNVYG

-145 PNTDAEENNIQRGD
+145 PNTNAEENNIQRGD
-159 VFNKINNTPLTIDNY
+159 VFNSINNTSLTIDNY
-174 SDLLSSDSY
+174 LDLLSSDNY

-206 DINIELNKV
+206 DINIELIKT

-232 QTVGYLMFNRF
+232 QNVGYLMFNRF

-251 ISVFSNFKSNNI
+251 ISVFSNFKSNDI

-269 LRYNPGGSVH
+269 LRYNPGGSVY

-289 GQFTGEIIS
+289 GQFFGEIIS

-304 EIQSYYLN
+304 EIQAYYLN

-319 NRFVGNSN
+319 NRFIENSS
-327 SLNLSRVFIITTQS
+327 SLNLNRVFIITTQS

-371 ASVTLYDSENYTIEG
+371 ASVTLYDSENFTLEG

-399 LKTLNSIGNTDYFNG
+399 LKTLNSEGNTDYFNG
-414 LAPDIILE
+414 LNPDIILE
-422 ENTANLG
+422 ENTTNLG
-429 VLGHENEPLLALALQ
+429 VLGDENEPLLALALQ
-444 QITLDRKVIDIISP
+444 QITFDRKVIDLINP

-465 NKFELLHKEMY
+465 NKFELLQKEMY
-476 IDLKNG
+476 IDLKND
-482 FFKKNEII
+482 FLIKNKII
-490 NDF
+490 NEL

>member
-1 MQIFNQNKSTLY
+1 MKKTY
-13 LIILLFVSIILVSC
+13 ILFFISIILFSC

-39 NINDFVWKGMNAT
+39 DINDFVWKGMNAT
-52 YLYKQNIEDLANNR
+52 YLYKQNIDDLANNR

-80 ENPEDLFESLIYQRE
+80 ETPEDLFESLIYQRE

-131 GSSYDIYG
+131 GSSYDVYG
-139 YVRYVH
+139 YVRYIH
-145 PNTDAEENNIQRGD
+145 PNTEAEDNNIQRGH

-174 SDLLSSDSY
+174 SDLLSSENY

-220 PIHISSIIETQN
+220 PIHISSIIEAQN
-232 QTVGYLMFNRF
+232 QTIGYLMLNRF

-251 ISVFSNFKSNNI
+251 ISVFSNFKTNNI

-269 LRYNPGGSVH
+269 LRYNPGGSVN

-304 EIQSYYLN
+304 EIQTYYLN

-319 NRFVGNSN
+319 NRFIGNNN
-327 SLNLSRVFIITTQS
+327 SLNLNRVFIITTQS

-371 ASVTLYDSENYTIEG
+371 ASVTIYDSENFNLEG

-414 LAPDIILE
+414 LTPDIVLE

-429 VLGHENEPLLALALQ
+429 VLGDQNEPLLALALQ
-444 QITLDRKVIDIISP
+444 QITLDRKLIDLISP
-458 IKLIDDS
+458 INLIDDS
-465 NKFELLHKEMY
+465 NKFELLKKEMY
-476 IDLKNG
+476 INLKNG
-482 FFKKNEII
+482 FFKKINE
-490 NDF
+490 

>member
-1 MQIFNQNKSTLY
+1 MKKTY
-13 LIILLFVSIILVSC
+13 ILFFISIILFSC

-39 NINDFVWKGMNAT
+39 NINDFVWKGMNAS

-66 FSSSEEYA
+66 FSSSEEYT

-80 ENPEDLFESLIYQRE
+80 ENPENLFESLIYLRE
-95 TIDKFSFIVDDY
+95 SIDKFSFIVDDY
-107 IALQQYLSG
+107 IALQQYFSG

-131 GSSYDIYG
+131 GSSYDVYG
-139 YVRYVH
+139 YVRYIH
-145 PNTDAEENNIQRGD
+145 PNTSAEENNIQRGD
-159 VFNKINNTPLTIDNY
+159 VFNSINSAPLTIDNY
-174 SDLLSSDSY
+174 SDLLSSDNY

-206 DINIELNKV
+206 DINIELIKI

-220 PIHISSIIETQN
+220 PIYISSIIEAQN
-232 QTVGYLMFNRF
+232 QNVGYLMFNRF

-269 LRYNPGGSVH
+269 LRYNPGGSVY

-289 GQFTGEIIS
+289 GQFFGEIIS

-304 EIQSYYLN
+304 EIQAYYLN

-319 NRFVGNSN
+319 NRFIENNS
-327 SLNLSRVFIITTQS
+327 SLNLNRVFIITTQS

-371 ASVTLYDSENYTIEG
+371 ASVTLYDSENFTLEG
-386 ANPNHT
+386 ANPNHA

-399 LKTLNSIGNTDYFNG
+399 LKTLNSEGNTDYFNG
-414 LAPDIILE
+414 LNPDIILE
-422 ENTANLG
+422 ENITNLG
-429 VLGHENEPLLALALQ
+429 VLGDENEPLLALALQ
-444 QITLDRKVIDIISP
+444 QITLDRKVIDLINP

-465 NKFELLHKEMY
+465 NKFELLQKEMY
-476 IDLKNG
+476 IYLKND
-482 FFKKNEII
+482 FLIKNKII
-490 NDF
+490 NEL

>member
-1 MQIFNQNKSTLY
+1 MKKTY
-13 LIILLFVSIILVSC
+13 ILFFISIILFSC

-39 NINDFVWKGMNAT
+39 NINDFVWKGMNAS

-66 FSSSEEYA
+66 FSSSEEYT

-80 ENPEDLFESLIYQRE
+80 ENPENLFESLIYQRE
-95 TIDKFSFIVDDY
+95 SIDKFSFIVDDY

-116 ISNSNGMEYGLRYAP
+116 ISNSNGMEYGLRYVP
-131 GSSYDIYG
+131 GSSYDVYG

-145 PNTDAEENNIQRGD
+145 PNTSAEENNIQRGD
-159 VFNKINNTPLTIDNY
+159 VFNSINNTPLTIDNY
-174 SDLLSSDSY
+174 SDLLSSDNY

-206 DINIELNKV
+206 DINIGLTKI

-220 PIHISSIIETQN
+220 PIYISSIIEAQN
-232 QTVGYLMFNRF
+232 QNVGYLMFNRF

-251 ISVFSNFKSNNI
+251 ISVFSNFKSNDI

-269 LRYNPGGSVH
+269 LRYNPGGSVY

-289 GQFTGEIIS
+289 GQFFGEIIS

-304 EIQSYYLN
+304 EIQAYYLN

-319 NRFVGNSN
+319 NRFIENNS
-327 SLNLSRVFIITTQS
+327 SLNLNRVFIITTQS

-371 ASVTLYDSENYTIEG
+371 ASVTLYDSENFTLEG
-386 ANPNHT
+386 ANPNHA

-399 LKTLNSIGNTDYFNG
+399 LKTLNSEGNTDYFNG
-414 LAPDIILE
+414 LNPDIILE
-422 ENTANLG
+422 ENITNLG
-429 VLGHENEPLLALALQ
+429 VLGDENEPLLALALQ
-444 QITLDRKVIDIISP
+444 QITLDRKVIDLINP

-465 NKFELLHKEMY
+465 NKFELLQKEMY
-476 IDLKNG
+476 IYLKND
-482 FFKKNEII
+482 FLIKNKII
-490 NDF
+490 NEL

>member
-1 MQIFNQNKSTLY
+1 MKLFNQNKSTLY
-13 LIILLFVSIILVSC
+13 LIMLFFISTILFGC

-39 NINDFVWKGMNAT
+39 DINDFVWKGMNAT
-52 YLYKQNIEDLANNR
+52 YLYKQNIDDLANNR

-80 ENPEDLFESLIYQRE
+80 ETPEDLFESLIYQRE

-131 GSSYDIYG
+131 GSSYDVYG
-139 YVRYVH
+139 YVRYIH
-145 PNTDAEENNIQRGD
+145 PNTEAEDNNIQRGH

-174 SDLLSSDSY
+174 SDLLSSENY

-220 PIHISSIIETQN
+220 PIHISSIIEAQN
-232 QTVGYLMFNRF
+232 QTIGYLMLNRF

-251 ISVFSNFKSNNI
+251 ISVFSNFKTNNI

-269 LRYNPGGSVH
+269 LRYNPGGSVN

-304 EIQSYYLN
+304 EIQTYYLN

-319 NRFVGNSN
+319 NRFIGNSN
-327 SLNLSRVFIITTQS
+327 SLNLNRVFIITTQS

-371 ASVTLYDSENYTIEG
+371 ASVTIYDSENFNLEG

-414 LAPDIILE
+414 LTPDIVLE

-429 VLGHENEPLLALALQ
+429 VLGDQNEPLLALALQ
-444 QITLDRKVIDIISP
+444 QITLDRKLIDLISP
-458 IKLIDDS
+458 INLIDDS
-465 NKFELLHKEMY
+465 NKFELLKKEMY
-476 IDLKNG
+476 INLKNG
-482 FFKKNEII
+482 FFKKINE
-490 NDF
+490 

>member
-1 MQIFNQNKSTLY
+1 MKKTY
-13 LIILLFVSIILVSC
+13 ILFFISIILFSC

-39 NINDFVWKGMNAT
+39 NINDFVWKGMNAS

-66 FSSSEEYA
+66 FSSSEEYT

-80 ENPEDLFESLIYQRE
+80 ENPENLFESLIYLRE
-95 TIDKFSFIVDDY
+95 SIDKFSFIVDDY
-107 IALQQYLSG
+107 IALQQYFSG

-131 GSSYDIYG
+131 GSSYDVYG

-145 PNTDAEENNIQRGD
+145 PNTNAEENNIQRGD
-159 VFNKINNTPLTIDNY
+159 VFNSINSAPLTIDNY
-174 SDLLSSDSY
+174 SDLLSSDNY

-206 DINIELNKV
+206 DINIGLTKI

-220 PIHISSIIETQN
+220 PIYISSILEAQN
-232 QTVGYLMFNRF
+232 QNVGYLMFNRF

-269 LRYNPGGSVH
+269 LRYNPGGSVY

-289 GQFTGEIIS
+289 GQFFGEIIS

-304 EIQSYYLN
+304 EIQAYYLN

-319 NRFVGNSN
+319 NRFIENNS
-327 SLNLSRVFIITTQS
+327 SLNLNRVFIITTQS

-371 ASVTLYDSENYTIEG
+371 ASVTLYDSENFTLEG
-386 ANPNHT
+386 ANPNHA

-399 LKTLNSIGNTDYFNG
+399 LKTLNSEGNTDYFNG
-414 LAPDIILE
+414 LNPDIILE
-422 ENTANLG
+422 ENITNLG
-429 VLGHENEPLLALALQ
+429 VLGDENEPLLALALQ
-444 QITLDRKVIDIISP
+444 QITLDRKVIDLINP

-465 NKFELLHKEMY
+465 NKFELLQKEMY
-476 IDLKNG
+476 IDLKND
-482 FFKKNEII
+482 FLIKNKII
-490 NDF
+490 NEL

>member
-1 MQIFNQNKSTLY
+1 MKLFNQNKSTLY
-13 LIILLFVSIILVSC
+13 LIMLFFISTILFGC

-39 NINDFVWKGMNAT
+39 DINDFVWKGMNAT
-52 YLYKQNIEDLANNR
+52 YLYKQNIDDLANNR

-80 ENPEDLFESLIYQRE
+80 ETPEDLFESLIYQRE

-139 YVRYVH
+139 YVRYIH
-145 PNTDAEENNIQRGD
+145 PNTEAEDNNIQRGH

-174 SDLLSSDSY
+174 SDLLSSENY

-220 PIHISSIIETQN
+220 PIHISSIIEAQN
-232 QTVGYLMFNRF
+232 QTIGYLMLNRF

-251 ISVFSNFKSNNI
+251 ISVFSNFKTNNI

-269 LRYNPGGSVH
+269 LRYNPGGSVN

-304 EIQSYYLN
+304 EIQTYYLN

-319 NRFVGNSN
+319 NRFIGNSN
-327 SLNLSRVFIITTQS
+327 SLNLNRVFIITTQS

-371 ASVTLYDSENYTIEG
+371 ASVTIYDSENFNLEG

-414 LAPDIILE
+414 LTPDIVLE

-429 VLGHENEPLLALALQ
+429 VLGDLNEPLLALALQ
-444 QITLDRKVIDIISP
+444 QITLDRKLIDLISP
-458 IKLIDDS
+458 INLIDDS
-465 NKFELLHKEMY
+465 NQFELLKKEMY
-476 IDLKNG
+476 INLKNG
-482 FFKKNEII
+482 FFKKINE
-490 NDF
+490 

>member
-1 MQIFNQNKSTLY
+1 MKKTY
-13 LIILLFVSIILVSC
+13 ILFFISIILFSC

-39 NINDFVWKGMNAT
+39 NINDFVWKGMNAS

-66 FSSSEEYA
+66 FSSSEEYT

-80 ENPEDLFESLIYQRE
+80 ENPENLFESLIYLRE
-95 TIDKFSFIVDDY
+95 SIDKFSFIVDDY
-107 IALQQYLSG
+107 IALQQYFSG

-131 GSSYDIYG
+131 GSSYDVYG

-145 PNTDAEENNIQRGD
+145 PNTSAEENNIQRGD
-159 VFNKINNTPLTIDNY
+159 VFNSINNTSLTIDNY
-174 SDLLSSDSY
+174 SDLLSSDNY

-206 DINIELNKV
+206 DINIGLTKI

-220 PIHISSIIETQN
+220 PIYISSILEAQN
-232 QTVGYLMFNRF
+232 QNVGYLMFNRF

-269 LRYNPGGSVH
+269 LRYNPGGSVY

-289 GQFTGEIIS
+289 GQFFGEIIS

-304 EIQSYYLN
+304 EIQAYYLN

-319 NRFVGNSN
+319 NRFIENNS
-327 SLNLSRVFIITTQS
+327 SLNLNRVFIITTQS

-371 ASVTLYDSENYTIEG
+371 ASVTLYDSENFTLEG
-386 ANPNHT
+386 ANPNHA

-399 LKTLNSIGNTDYFNG
+399 LKTLNSEGNTDYFNG
-414 LAPDIILE
+414 LNPDIILE
-422 ENTANLG
+422 ENITNLG
-429 VLGHENEPLLALALQ
+429 VLGDENEPLLALALQ
-444 QITLDRKVIDIISP
+444 QITLDRKVIDLINP

-465 NKFELLHKEMY
+465 NKFELLQKEMY
-476 IDLKNG
+476 IYLKND
-482 FFKKNEII
+482 FLIKNKII
-490 NDF
+490 NEL

>member
-1 MQIFNQNKSTLY
+1 MKKTY
-13 LIILLFVSIILVSC
+13 ILFFISIILFSC

-39 NINDFVWKGMNAT
+39 NINDFVWKGMNAS

-66 FSSSEEYA
+66 FSSSEEYT

-80 ENPEDLFESLIYQRE
+80 ENPENLFESLIYQRE
-95 TIDKFSFIVDDY
+95 NIDKFSFIVDDY

-116 ISNSNGMEYGLRYAP
+116 ISNSNGMEYGLRYVP
-131 GSSYDIYG
+131 GSSYDVYG

-145 PNTDAEENNIQRGD
+145 PNTSAEENNIQRGD
-159 VFNKINNTPLTIDNY
+159 VFNSINNTSLTIDNY
-174 SDLLSSDSY
+174 LDLLSSDNY

-206 DINIELNKV
+206 DINIELIKT

-220 PIHISSIIETQN
+220 PIHISSIIETPN
-232 QTVGYLMFNRF
+232 QSVGYLMFNRF

-251 ISVFSNFKSNNI
+251 ISVFSNFKSNDI
-263 SDLILD
+263 SNLILD
-269 LRYNPGGSVH
+269 LRYNPGGSVY

-289 GQFTGEIIS
+289 GQFFGEIIS

-304 EIQSYYLN
+304 EIQAYYLN

-319 NRFVGNSN
+319 NRFIENNS
-327 SLNLSRVFIITTQS
+327 SLNLNRVFIITTQS

-351 CLDPYI
+351 CLNPYI

-371 ASVTLYDSENYTIEG
+371 ASVTLYDSENFILEG

-399 LKTLNSIGNTDYFNG
+399 LKTLNSEGNTDYFNG
-414 LAPDIILE
+414 LTPDIILE
-422 ENTANLG
+422 ENITNLG
-429 VLGHENEPLLALALQ
+429 VLGDENEPLLALALQ
-444 QITLDRKVIDIISP
+444 QITLDRKVIDLINP

-465 NKFELLHKEMY
+465 NKFELLQKEMY
-476 IDLKNG
+476 IDLKND
-482 FFKKNEII
+482 FLIKNKII
-490 NDF
+490 NEL

>member
-1 MQIFNQNKSTLY
+1 MKKTY
-13 LIILLFVSIILVSC
+13 ILFFISIILFSC

-39 NINDFVWKGMNAT
+39 NINDFVWKGMNAS

-66 FSSSEEYA
+66 FSSSEEYT

-80 ENPEDLFESLIYQRE
+80 ENPENLFESLIYLRE
-95 TIDKFSFIVDDY
+95 SIDKFSFIVDDY
-107 IALQQYLSG
+107 IALQQYFSG

-131 GSSYDIYG
+131 GSSYDVYG

-145 PNTDAEENNIQRGD
+145 PNTSAEENNIQRGD
-159 VFNKINNTPLTIDNY
+159 VFNSINSAPLTIDNY
-174 SDLLSSDSY
+174 SDLLSSDNY

-206 DINIELNKV
+206 DINIELIKI

-220 PIHISSIIETQN
+220 PIYISSIIEAQN
-232 QTVGYLMFNRF
+232 QNVGYLMFNRF

-269 LRYNPGGSVH
+269 LRYNPGGSVY

-289 GQFTGEIIS
+289 GQFFGEIIS

-304 EIQSYYLN
+304 EIQAYYLN

-319 NRFVGNSN
+319 NRFIENNS
-327 SLNLSRVFIITTQS
+327 SLNLNRVFIITTQS

-371 ASVTLYDSENYTIEG
+371 ASVTLYDSENFTLEG
-386 ANPNHT
+386 ANPNHA

-399 LKTLNSIGNTDYFNG
+399 LKTLNSEGNTDYFNG
-414 LAPDIILE
+414 LNPDIILE
-422 ENTANLG
+422 ENITNLG
-429 VLGHENEPLLALALQ
+429 VLGDENEPLLALALQ
-444 QITLDRKVIDIISP
+444 QITLDRKVIDLINP

-465 NKFELLHKEMY
+465 NKFELLQKEMY
-476 IDLKNG
+476 IDLKND
-482 FFKKNEII
+482 FLIKNKII
-490 NDF
+490 NEL

>member
-1 MQIFNQNKSTLY
+1 MKKTY
-13 LIILLFVSIILVSC
+13 ILFFISIILFSC

-39 NINDFVWKGMNAT
+39 NINDFVWKGMNAS

-66 FSSSEEYA
+66 FSSSEEYT

-80 ENPEDLFESLIYQRE
+80 ENPENLFESLIYLRE
-95 TIDKFSFIVDDY
+95 SIDKFSFIVDDY
-107 IALQQYLSG
+107 IALQQYFSG

-131 GSSYDIYG
+131 GSSYDVYG

-145 PNTDAEENNIQRGD
+145 PNTSAEENNIQRGD
-159 VFNKINNTPLTIDNY
+159 VFNSINNTSLTIDNY
-174 SDLLSSDSY
+174 SDLLSSDNY

-206 DINIELNKV
+206 DINIGLTKI

-220 PIHISSIIETQN
+220 PIYISSILEAQN
-232 QTVGYLMFNRF
+232 QNVGYLMFNRF

-269 LRYNPGGSVH
+269 LRYNPGGSVY

-289 GQFTGEIIS
+289 GQFFGEIIS

-304 EIQSYYLN
+304 EIQAYYLN

-319 NRFVGNSN
+319 NRFIENNS
-327 SLNLSRVFIITTQS
+327 SLNLNRVFIITTQS

-371 ASVTLYDSENYTIEG
+371 ASVTLYDSENFTLEG
-386 ANPNHT
+386 ANPNHA

-399 LKTLNSIGNTDYFNG
+399 LKTLNSEGNTDYFNG
-414 LAPDIILE
+414 LNPDIILE
-422 ENTANLG
+422 ENITNLG
-429 VLGHENEPLLALALQ
+429 VLGDENEPLLALALQ
-444 QITLDRKVIDIISP
+444 QITLDRKVIDLINP

-465 NKFELLHKEMY
+465 NKFELLQKEMY
-476 IDLKNG
+476 IDLKND
-482 FFKKNEII
+482 FLIKNKII
-490 NDF
+490 NEL